1 MVAIL
6 ERVTDKHHRLSM
18 ARPLPDESLRSLRD
32 DFLVRYS
39 HETTALEGNSLS
51 LCETQVVLE
60 NGIAIG
66 GKLLAEHLEVLNV
79 RDALIWLEDF
89 VSSSEPVSDDTI
101 LHLHSIILRGL
112 LGLQAGA
119 YRRQAVRIV
128 GSTHVP
134 PNWVRVPD
142 AMAAFVEGLHE
153 DGEHPV
159 VFAARAHLEL
169 ARIHPS
175 VDGNGR
181 VSRMLVNLVLERA
194 GYLPALY
201 SADDRNEYLDALE
214 RAYSYGDEVPFI
226 ALTARAI
233 EVVLDQHLDLL
244 AMTSETE

>member
-1 MVAIL
+1 M
-6 ERVTDKHHRLSM
+6 ERVTDKHRLLAV

-39 HETTALEGNSLS
+39 HETTALEGNTLS

-66 GKLLAEHLEVLNV
+66 GKLLTEHLEVVNV

-89 VSSSEPVSDDTI
+89 VSSSEPVSEDTI
-101 LHLHSIILRGL
+101 LHLHSVIMRGL
-112 LGLQAGA
+112 LGLQVGA
-119 YRRQAVRIV
+119 YRRQPVRIV

-153 DGEHPV
+153 DGEHPIV
-159 VFAARAHLEL
+159 LAARAHLEL
-169 ARIHPS
+169 ARNHPF

-194 GYLPALY
+194 GYPPALY
-201 SADDRNEYLDALE
+201 YSSDRNEYLDALG
-214 RAYSYGDEVPFI
+214 RTYSYGDEVPFI
-226 ALTARAI
+226 SLTARAV
-233 EVVLDQHLDLL
+233 EVVLDEHLDLL
-244 AMTSETE
+244 AMASESE